1 MSKRSGERRDEIRKH
16 TVLSGIVPL
25 ASVEKTPIYS

>member
-1 MSKRSGERRDEIRKH
+1 MSKRSGERRAEIRKH

-25 ASVEKTPIYS
+25 ASVEI

>member
-25 ASVEKTPIYS
+25 ASVEI

>member
-16 TVLSGIVPL
+16 TVLSGIIPL
-25 ASVEKTPIYS
+25 ASVEI

>member
-1 MSKRSGERRDEIRKH
+1 MSKRFGERRDEIRKH

-25 ASVEKTPIYS
+25 ASVEI